1 MAFDLD
7 PVEVMKVLRK
17 EGSSSGFSGPDPNAF
32 KGIMPNAAKHQKQ
45 QFTPKM
51 EPGLSGISFGADEAL
66 YQAKVLDNQFT
77 NELRMAG
84 DMLGNKANEE
94 MAYRNRLANERYA
107 RKRYQGEQDA
117 AWLQAGGTILG
128 TVAGV
133 LI

>member
-17 EGSSSGFSGPDPNAF
+17 ESSSGGSSGPDPSAF
-32 KGIMPNAAKHQKQ
+32 KGVMPNAAKHQNQ
-45 QFTPKM
+45 QFTPNM

-66 YQAKVLDNQFT
+66 HQAKVLDDQFT

-94 MAYRNRLANERYA
+94 MAYRQRLASERYA
-107 RKRYQGEQDA
+107 RRQSQGAKDA
-117 AWLQAGGTILG
+117 AWMNLGGTVIG

>member
-17 EGSSSGFSGPDPNAF
+17 ESSFGGPSGPDPTAF
-32 KGIMPNAAKHQKQ
+32 KGVMPNAARHQNQ

-66 YQAKVLDNQFT
+66 HQAKVLDDQFT

-94 MAYRNRLANERYA
+94 MAYRNRLASERFA
-107 RKRYQGEQDA
+107 RRQAQGAQDA
-117 AWLQAGGTILG
+117 AWLQAGGTIVG
-128 TVAGV
+128 TIAGV

>member
-17 EGSSSGFSGPDPNAF
+17 ERSSGGFSGPDPTAF
-32 KGIMPNAAKHQKQ
+32 KGVMPNAAKHQNQ
-45 QFTPKM
+45 QFTPSM
-51 EPGLSGISFGADEAL
+51 EPGLSGISFGADQALHEAK
-66 YQAKVLDNQFT
+66 ALDDKFT

-84 DMLGNKANEE
+84 DVLGNKANEE
-94 MAYRNRLANERYA
+94 MAYRNRLASERFA
-107 RKRYQGEQDA
+107 RRQAQGAQDA
-117 AWLQAGGTILG
+117 AWMQLGGTVIG

>member
-17 EGSSSGFSGPDPNAF
+17 ESSSGGFSGPDPSAF
-32 KGIMPNAAKHQKQ
+32 KGVMPNAAKHQNQ
-45 QFTPKM
+45 QFTPSM
-51 EPGLSGISFGADEAL
+51 EPGLSVISFGADEAL
-66 YQAKVLDNQFT
+66 HQAKVLDDQFT

-94 MAYRNRLANERYA
+94 MAYRNRLASERFA
-107 RKRYQGEQDA
+107 RRQAQGAQDA
-117 AWLQAGGTILG
+117 AWMQLGGTVIG